1 MPCVQ
6 AELRGDLDEGGCRIV
21 RVVDRV
27 RRPGSVPGVPRTP
40 ATSFGDGE
48 FARNQL
54 SREQELEHHPIAV
67 DERIVQR
74 AVVSALE
81 RGAHELSVSEPSMID
96 ELR

>member
-1 MPCVQ
+1 M
-6 AELRGDLDEGGCRIV
+6 
-21 RVVDRV
+21 
-27 RRPGSVPGVPRTP
+27 
-40 ATSFGDGE
+40 
-48 FARNQL
+48 
-54 SREQELEHHPIAV
+54 AV